1 MAALLTALIA
11 FNIALYKRVSELS
24 VMTPSENKTDTPAE
38 KILNSENV
46 LLREEI
52 KENLKSLEKK
62 IETSVHGIE
71 RKLDGSLQ
79 NFKLETKNEL
89 VGNHES
95 TNREISKSVNQIRN
109 EMISKMTN
117 FDIAPLLKKFD
128 HLFLY
133 SLHFGIQNNV
143 HISHFAGF
151 FYAYKKPYSHITT
164 GTEMDEIKN
173 SCSLTTILC
182 LGGVDNKNQV
192 LRVVSCGFCS
202 VVLSKRHR
210 NTPYHHNGAYWY
222 YTPDVENSRSMG
234 FAPHPFINQNN
245 ADIADKLNNQRV
257 SWQLNEMSGG
267 WRLGSLLDLDNSTN
281 YDKVII
287 KKDL

>member
-1 MAALLTALIA
+1 
-11 FNIALYKRVSELS
+11 
-24 VMTPSENKTDTPAE
+24 
-38 KILNSENV
+38 
-46 LLREEI
+46 
-52 KENLKSLEKK
+52 
-62 IETSVHGIE
+62 
-71 RKLDGSLQ
+71 
-79 NFKLETKNEL
+79 
-89 VGNHES
+89 
-95 TNREISKSVNQIRN
+95 
-109 EMISKMTN
+109 MTN

>member
-1 MAALLTALIA
+1 MFYSAADYNSNERDKVVINPVYIEKKTDNLKKIRNKTSKNVFFDSYGIYIVMAALLTALIA

-151 FYAYKKPYSHITT
+151 FYAYKKP
-164 GTEMDEIKN
+164 
-173 SCSLTTILC
+173 
-182 LGGVDNKNQV
+182 
-192 LRVVSCGFCS
+192 
-202 VVLSKRHR
+202 
-210 NTPYHHNGAYWY
+210 
-222 YTPDVENSRSMG
+222 
-234 FAPHPFINQNN
+234 
-245 ADIADKLNNQRV
+245 
-257 SWQLNEMSGG
+257 
-267 WRLGSLLDLDNSTN
+267 
-281 YDKVII
+281 
-287 KKDL
+287 

>member
-1 MAALLTALIA
+1 M
-11 FNIALYKRVSELS
+11 
-24 VMTPSENKTDTPAE
+24 
-38 KILNSENV
+38 NSENV

-62 IETSVHGIE
+62 IQN
-71 RKLDGSLQ
+71 SLQ

-89 VGNHES
+89 VGNLES

-133 SLHFGIQNNV
+133 SLHFGFQNNV

-202 VVLSKRHR
+202 VVLSK
-210 NTPYHHNGAYWY
+210 
-222 YTPDVENSRSMG
+222 
-234 FAPHPFINQNN
+234 
-245 ADIADKLNNQRV
+245 
-257 SWQLNEMSGG
+257 
-267 WRLGSLLDLDNSTN
+267 
-281 YDKVII
+281 
-287 KKDL
+287 